1 MKLTKKEKETILK
14 SYNYGDYDWLDT
26 ILKIVENKKDNEDI
40 MKLLNIL
47 FKMNFIIVETEQE
60 DYAEKYNIE
69 AYDLYSKMKI
79 DLTKMLDYE
88 DMWEE
93 LV

>member
-1 MKLTKKEKETILK
+1 MQLTEKEKETILNA
-14 SYNYGDYDWLDT
+14 YNYGDYDWLET
-26 ILKIVENKKDNEDI
+26 ILKIVETKENNETV

-60 DYAEKYNIE
+60 DYAGKYNVE
-69 AYDLYSKMKI
+69 AYNLYSEMKI

-88 DMWEE
+88 EMWEV
-93 LV
+93 L

>member
-1 MKLTKKEKETILK
+1 MKLTKKEKDMILK

-26 ILKIVENKKDNEDI
+26 ILKIVETKKENEDI